1 MDYIEV
7 FQNLRTNNKYGRKSP
22 HKAVLMLTVIQLYEE
37 SVLSDNEIYYDN
49 TLKSMFLKVWNRVLP
64 DEPLFHPEAYLPFW
78 YLQSDSFWHIVPKR
92 GKEDILSL
100 MRDTNIKPSE
110 AKLYDCVKYAELDDD
125 LYFLMTLPSGRS
137 SLKRAL
143 LETYTNLSE
152 KQIDRMAESVDNAID
167 YSASALSDFQKIL
180 SKDKS
185 EKKKVYLGTDNELVR
200 QFQNLSEDIQIVL
213 NLQYFSFLKSHRNER
228 DIFKDICPT
237 VYDLFDKIANHPIQ
251 QFDIAPSFSFIYDN
265 FLSDLKIA
273 LMSEDGSMEL
283 IDKIGEAIDLLRGN
297 NNNVEISEPIT
308 ETEEIEPPV
317 SDIEKASYDDKEDSL
332 SQEYIIENNL
342 NRCYII
348 DNRGERLF
356 SSDGQLIRLNNV
368 FYIVKYSNSFISIYL
383 IQKDDQGLFVLKRRI
398 LSARYH
404 SPLIE
409 NLDEKN
415 YLSLI
420 RNVKYDSRHDEYY
433 VQIGERWYGSSGFYA
448 DLDGLKTINSLT
460 DAAPDEPQELTES
473 HNMEVREPQ
482 KASAIDDDYDYSDLE
497 IEHVYLDSR
506 GKIIEDKS
514 SHEVLHETNSN
525 TESRKG
531 KPWTENEEELITLY
545 FKQGK
550 DTSKIAEII
559 GRTEVAIKARL
570 AKLGLIDYT
579 YGQED
584 NTLAEST
591 KESDFSIEN
600 SFVRCFIL
608 NKRGE
613 RVFSAEGKMKFING
627 KLYRFN
633 LKNECFTV
641 KSMTFNGE
649 IWMKGAKKIV
659 ANPQSELYRLID
671 NASDYYDKIEDI
683 DDHSSFKD
691 CRLKVNGLW
700 YSYDGS
706 PVEDKNNTQ
715 VGIKNEVKTSIN
727 DSNFSVKIGDVL
739 QLFPSQLIGRVVKL
753 RIDKTGR
760 RKIVVKSDDG
770 PIVEVYDSKFLYE
783 KLNPKEKNSDK
794 PKKSSSNY
802 DKDVLLSP
810 PKKTKVE
817 VGDCIQWKPTGDVG
831 RIIGFKRLGSIQKL
845 VLRLKGGSEMEVYD
859 NPQAYDVIM
868 RR

>member
-1 MDYIEV
+1 MDYLDALIKL
-7 FQNLRTNNKYGRKSP
+7 NTNNKYCRKSP
-22 HKAVLMLTVIQLYEE
+22 HKAILLLTVIEMYETNA
-37 SVLSDNEIYYDN
+37 LSENMIPYDEA
-49 TLKSMFLKVWNRVLP
+49 LKHRFQTVWDKVF
-64 DEPLFHPEAYLPFW
+64 EGETHFHPDAYLPYW
-78 YLQSDSFWHIVPKR
+78 YMQTEDFWHIVPYK
-92 GKEDILSL
+92 GQEDILTL
-100 MRDTNIKPSE
+100 MRDNNIKPSE
-110 AKLYDCVKYAELDDD
+110 TKIKDCVKYAELDND
-125 LYFLMTLPSGRS
+125 LFFLMTLKSGRS
-137 SLKRAL
+137 SLKKAL
-143 LETYTNLSE
+143 LETYFNLSDE
-152 KQIDRMAESVDNAID
+152 QIDQLAKSADNTID
-167 YSASALSDFQKIL
+167 YSVSALSDYKKII
-180 SKDKS
+180 SNEKS
-185 EKKKVYLGTDNELVR
+185 NNNIVPVETDNGLAR
-200 QFQNLSEDIQIVL
+200 QFQSFNEDIQIVL
-213 NLQYFSFLKSHRNER
+213 NLQYFSFLKTHRGER
-228 DIFKDICPT
+228 ELFKEICPT
-237 VYDLFDKIANHPIQ
+237 VYNLLDKIVNHPIMQ
-251 QFDIAPSFSFIYDN
+251 GDIAPSFAFSYDY

-283 IDKIGEAIDLLRGN
+283 IDKIGLAIDLLRGN
-297 NNNVEISEPIT
+297 INNVGSTEPIA
-308 ETEEIEPPV
+308 ETNDVEPSV
-317 SDIEKASYDDKEDSL
+317 SDIEEASFDDKEDSL

-368 FYIVKYSNSFISIYL
+368 FYIVKYSNPYISIYL

-415 YLSLI
+415 YLRQI
-420 RNVKYDSRHDEYY
+420 RDVKYDSRHDEYY
-433 VQIGERWYGSSGFYA
+433 VQIGERWYGSSGYYA
-448 DLDGLKTINSLT
+448 DLDGLKTINSLN
-460 DAAPDEPQELTES
+460 DATSDKLQNPTES
-473 HNMEVREPQ
+473 QNIEVCEPK
-482 KASAIDDDYDYSDLE
+482 KATANDDDYDYSDLE
-497 IEHVYLDSR
+497 IEHVYLDPR
-506 GKIIEDKS
+506 GKIIEEKT
-514 SHEVLHETNSN
+514 SHEVLSEINSN
-525 TESRKG
+525 TGDRKG

-550 DTSKIAEII
+550 DTSTIAEII

-579 YGQED
+579 YGQE
-584 NTLAEST
+584 NSTLAEST

-627 KLYRFN
+627 KLYRIN

-649 IWMKGAKKIV
+649 VWMKGAKKIV
-659 ANPQSELYRLID
+659 AYPQSELYKIID
-671 NASDYYDKIEDI
+671 NVSDYYDKIEDI
-683 DDHSSFKD
+683 DDQSSFKD

-706 PVEDKNNTQ
+706 SIEDEKKSKVEIKDDVNSYINN
-715 VGIKNEVKTSIN
+715 
-727 DSNFSVKIGDVL
+727 SNFSVKIGDVL
-739 QLFPSQLIGRVVKL
+739 RLFPSQLVGSVVKL
-753 RIDKTGR
+753 RIDKAGR
-760 RKIVVKSDDG
+760 KKIVVKSDDG
-770 PIVEVYDSKFLYE
+770 PIVEVYDSKYLYE
-783 KLNPKEKNSDK
+783 KLNSNENTIVK
-794 PKKSSSNY
+794 PKKPLSKFN
-802 DKDVLLSP
+802 DDVLLSP
-810 PKKTKVE
+810 PKNTKVK

-831 RIIGFKRLGSIQKL
+831 RIIGFKQLGSIQKI